1 MKDKNSDKLL
11 KFNKFSFLPILDG
24 LDTFLNLS
32 IITYLSIF
40 FLQNLDNRIS
50 ILIMTFVVL
59 LSFFSRNNILC
70 LLEKVFLKK
79 KYNKINLYFIFSII
93 YFIPIFIIQDLN
105 LFSLFIFV
113 LCRFFVGNLFYIAK
127 KDYLLSDSFKKENY
141 FFLKYLII
149 FISGMLIGT
158 LVYVFFNDIFSNSQM
173 NSWGW
178 KCSYIFLFIIS
189 LILGFFIKYNVA
201 FVNFDR
207 YKELKLNSSVNRN
220 LSFNFKNICSIIPF
234 YIFFIFSCENWLPK
248 FVNPENMQFLD
259 YGIINIFLVVI
270 LTLFTFPLFNLIGNR
285 KLNNFVS
292 VLIIL
297 ISMLAFLFEYSSSYS
312 IDFLKFY
319 LSIISSFLIS
329 LNYLNFKQSNET
341 NVIIYLSVLS
351 LTFIILSII
360 TPLSF
365 YFFINFSISYNIIYL
380 IIGML
385 FLISF
390 LAGKYGER

>member
-1 MKDKNSDKLL
+1 
-11 KFNKFSFLPILDG
+11 
-24 LDTFLNLS
+24 
-32 IITYLSIF
+32 
-40 FLQNLDNRIS
+40 
-50 ILIMTFVVL
+50 
-59 LSFFSRNNILC
+59 
-70 LLEKVFLKK
+70 
-79 KYNKINLYFIFSII
+79 
-93 YFIPIFIIQDLN
+93 
-105 LFSLFIFV
+105 
-113 LCRFFVGNLFYIAK
+113 
-127 KDYLLSDSFKKENY
+127 
-141 FFLKYLII
+141 
-149 FISGMLIGT
+149 
-158 LVYVFFNDIFSNSQM
+158 
-173 NSWGW
+173 
-178 KCSYIFLFIIS
+178 
-189 LILGFFIKYNVA
+189 
-201 FVNFDR
+201 
-207 YKELKLNSSVNRN
+207 
-220 LSFNFKNICSIIPF
+220 
-234 YIFFIFSCENWLPK
+234 
-248 FVNPENMQFLD
+248 MQFLD

>member
-1 MKDKNSDKLL
+1 MSFNIPDNYIANLDTRMNIYRKISNITENLELIKIVNDLKDRYGTLPESFNNLFEIIEIKILSKKNSIKKIDDCNDGYVLEFKDDEINYIDKLIELAKLHPKKIKLLPKSKMMYVTIAKQKIEKIAELKKFLKILLSLKMKDKNSDKLL

-50 ILIMTFVVL
+50 ILIMTFAVL

-70 LLEKVFLKK
+70 LLEKFFLKTN
-79 KYNKINLYFIFSII
+79 YDKINLYFIFSII
-93 YFIPIFIIQDLN
+93 YFIPIIIIQELN

-113 LCRFFVGNLFYIAK
+113 LCRFFIGNLFYIAK

-158 LVYVFFNDIFSNSQM
+158 LVYIFFNDIFSNSQM

-178 KCSYIFLFIIS
+178 KCSYIFLFIIT

-234 YIFFIFSCENWLPK
+234 YIFLIFSCENWLPK
-248 FVNPENMQFLD
+248 
-259 YGIINIFLVVI
+259 IC
-270 LTLFTFPLFNLIGNR
+270 
-285 KLNNFVS
+285 KS
-292 VLIIL
+292 
-297 ISMLAFLFEYSSSYS
+297 
-312 IDFLKFY
+312 
-319 LSIISSFLIS
+319 
-329 LNYLNFKQSNET
+329 
-341 NVIIYLSVLS
+341 
-351 LTFIILSII
+351 
-360 TPLSF
+360 
-365 YFFINFSISYNIIYL
+365 
-380 IIGML
+380 
-385 FLISF
+385 
-390 LAGKYGER
+390 

>member
-1 MKDKNSDKLL
+1 
-11 KFNKFSFLPILDG
+11 
-24 LDTFLNLS
+24 
-32 IITYLSIF
+32 
-40 FLQNLDNRIS
+40 
-50 ILIMTFVVL
+50 
-59 LSFFSRNNILC
+59 
-70 LLEKVFLKK
+70 
-79 KYNKINLYFIFSII
+79 
-93 YFIPIFIIQDLN
+93 
-105 LFSLFIFV
+105 
-113 LCRFFVGNLFYIAK
+113 
-127 KDYLLSDSFKKENY
+127 
-141 FFLKYLII
+141 
-149 FISGMLIGT
+149 
-158 LVYVFFNDIFSNSQM
+158 
-173 NSWGW
+173 
-178 KCSYIFLFIIS
+178 
-189 LILGFFIKYNVA
+189 
-201 FVNFDR
+201 
-207 YKELKLNSSVNRN
+207 
-220 LSFNFKNICSIIPF
+220 
-234 YIFFIFSCENWLPK
+234 
-248 FVNPENMQFLD
+248 MQFLD

-297 ISMLAFLFEYSSSYS
+297 ISMLAFFFEYSSSYS

-341 NVIIYLSVLS
+341 NVIIYLGVLS

-380 IIGML
+380 IIGIL